1 MKQTVRLTESE
12 FRAMVQETIN
22 EALQDEGLWGGI
34 SALGSKFGNKA
45 SRVAQNT
52 GNAIGNAWD
61 KTKERVG
68 NAYNNAV
75 DNVKQG
81 YQNAKQTVGNA
92 YNKAADNVKQ
102 GYESAKKTYQ
112 AGSANQDAQK
122 AIQNAVRALND
133 LMAADQKLQQNGMNS
148 IIGNKAQKQAI
159 DACLKALQ
167 GGGATSI
174 SNRFQHNRNAY
185 TR

>member
-1 MKQTVRLTESE
+1 MYINMKQTVRLTESE
-12 FRAMVQETIN
+12 LRAMIQETIN
-22 EALQDEGLWGGI
+22 EAMEDEGLWGGI
-34 SALGSKFGNKA
+34 STLGSKFGNKA
-45 SRVAQNT
+45 SRVAQNA
-52 GNAIGNAWD
+52 GNAMGNAWN
-61 KTKERVG
+61 K
-68 NAYNNAV
+68 
-75 DNVKQG
+75 
-81 YQNAKQTVGNA
+81 AKQTVGNA
-92 YNKAADNVKQ
+92 YNKAANNVKQ

-133 LMAADQKLQQNGMNS
+133 LMAADQKLQQNGMNI

-174 SNRFQHNRNAY
+174 SNRFQYNRNAY

>member
-12 FRAMVQETIN
+12 LRAMIQETIN
-22 EALQDEGLWGGI
+22 EALQDEGAWGGI
-34 SALGSKFGNKA
+34 STLGSKVVNKA
-45 SRVAQNT
+45 SRVAHNV
-52 GNAIGNAWD
+52 GNVIGNAWD

-68 NAYNNAV
+68 NAYNNTV

-81 YQNAKQTVGNA
+81 YEN
-92 YNKAADNVKQ
+92 
-102 GYESAKKTYQ
+102 AKKTYQ
-112 AGSANQDAQK
+112 VGSANQDAQK
-122 AIQNAVRALND
+122 AIQNAVSALNN

-174 SNRFQHNRNAY
+174 SNRFQYTRNAY

>member
-12 FRAMVQETIN
+12 LRAMIQETIN
-22 EALQDEGLWGGI
+22 EAMEDEGLWGGI
-34 SALGSKFGNKA
+34 STLGSKFGNKA

-61 KTKERVG
+61 KTKQTVG

-81 YQNAKQTVGNA
+81 YQN
-92 YNKAADNVKQ
+92 
-102 GYESAKKTYQ
+102 AKKTYQ

-148 IIGNKAQKQAI
+148 IIGNKTQKQAI

-174 SNRFQHNRNAY
+174 SNRFQNNRNAY
-185 TR
+185 TH

>member
-12 FRAMVQETIN
+12 FRSMVQEVIN

-34 SALGSKFGNKA
+34 GALGSKLGNKA

-68 NAYNNAV
+68 N
-75 DNVKQG
+75 VKQG

-92 YNKAADNVKQ
+92 YNKAVDNVKQ

-133 LMAADQKLQQNGMNS
+133 LMAADQKLHQNGMNS

-174 SNRFQHNRNAY
+174 SNRFQYNRNAY

>member
-1 MKQTVRLTESE
+1 MKKTVRLTESE

-34 SALGSKFGNKA
+34 STLGSKVGNKL
-45 SRVAQNT
+45 SRATENA
-52 GNAIGNAWD
+52 GNAVGNAWN
-61 KTKERVG
+61 K
-68 NAYNNAV
+68 
-75 DNVKQG
+75 
-81 YQNAKQTVGNA
+81 AKQTVGNA
-92 YNKAADNVKQ
+92 YNQAANNVKQ
-102 GYESAKKTYQ
+102 GYENAKKTYQ

-122 AIQNAVRALND
+122 AIQNAVSALNN
-133 LMAADQKLQQNGMNS
+133 LMAADQKLQQSGMNS

-174 SNRFQHNRNAY
+174 SNRFQNNRNAY
-185 TR
+185 TH

>member
-12 FRAMVQETIN
+12 LRAMIQETIN
-22 EALQDEGLWGGI
+22 EAMEDEGLWGGI
-34 SALGSKFGNKA
+34 STLGSKFGNKA
-45 SRVAQNT
+45 SRVAQNA
-52 GNAIGNAWD
+52 GNAMGNAWN
-61 KTKERVG
+61 K
-68 NAYNNAV
+68 
-75 DNVKQG
+75 
-81 YQNAKQTVGNA
+81 AKQTVGNA
-92 YNKAADNVKQ
+92 YNKAANNVKQ

-112 AGSANQDAQK
+112 VGSANQDAQK
-122 AIQNAVRALND
+122 AIQNAVSALNN

-174 SNRFQHNRNAY
+174 SNRFQYTRNAY
-185 TR
+185 TH

>member
-1 MKQTVRLTESE
+1 MKQTVRLTEAE

-22 EALQDEGLWGGI
+22 EALQDEGFLGGI

-45 SRVAQNT
+45 SKAVHNT
-52 GNAIGNAWD
+52 GNTIGNAWD
-61 KTKERVG
+61 K
-68 NAYNNAV
+68 
-75 DNVKQG
+75 
-81 YQNAKQTVGNA
+81 AKQTVGNA

-102 GYESAKKTYQ
+102 GYQNAKKTYQ

-148 IIGNKAQKQAI
+148 IIGNKTQKQAI

-174 SNRFQHNRNAY
+174 SNRFQSNRNTY
-185 TR
+185 TH

>member
-12 FRAMVQETIN
+12 LRAMIQETIN
-22 EALQDEGLWGGI
+22 EALQDEGAWGGI
-34 SALGSKFGNKA
+34 STLGSKVVNKA
-45 SRVAQNT
+45 SRVAHNV
-52 GNAIGNAWD
+52 GNVIGNAWD

-68 NAYNNAV
+68 NAYNNTV

-81 YQNAKQTVGNA
+81 YEN
-92 YNKAADNVKQ
+92 
-102 GYESAKKTYQ
+102 AKKTYQ
-112 AGSANQDAQK
+112 VGSANQDAQK
-122 AIQNAVRALND
+122 AIQNAVSALNN

-159 DACLKALQ
+159 DDCLKALQ

-174 SNRFQHNRNAY
+174 SNRFQYTRNAY

>member
-1 MKQTVRLTESE
+1 MKQTIRLTESE
-12 FRAMVQETIN
+12 LRAMIQETIN
-22 EALQDEGLWGGI
+22 EALQDEGAWGGI
-34 SALGSKFGNKA
+34 STLGSKVVNKA
-45 SRVAQNT
+45 SRVAHNV
-52 GNAIGNAWD
+52 GNVIGNAWD

-68 NAYNNAV
+68 NAYNN
-75 DNVKQG
+75 
-81 YQNAKQTVGNA
+81 TV
-92 YNKAADNVKQ
+92 DNVKQ

-112 AGSANQDAQK
+112 VGSANQDAQK
-122 AIQNAVRALND
+122 AIQNAVSALNN

-159 DACLKALQ
+159 DDCLKALQ

-174 SNRFQHNRNAY
+174 SNRFQYTRNAY

>member
-12 FRAMVQETIN
+12 FRAMIQETIN

-34 SALGSKFGNKA
+34 STLGSKFANKA
-45 SRVAQNT
+45 SRTAQNT
-52 GNAIGNAWD
+52 GNAIGNAWN
-61 KTKERVG
+61 K
-68 NAYNNAV
+68 
-75 DNVKQG
+75 
-81 YQNAKQTVGNA
+81 AKQTVGNA

-102 GYESAKKTYQ
+102 GYQSAKKTYQ
-112 AGSANQDAQK
+112 AGSANQDAQN

-133 LMAADQKLQQNGMNS
+133 LMAADQKLQQNGMHS

-167 GGGATSI
+167 GEGATSI
-174 SNRFQHNRNAY
+174 SNRFQYHRNAY
-185 TR
+185 TH

>member
-12 FRAMVQETIN
+12 FRSMVQEVIN

-61 KTKERVG
+61 KTKQTVG

-81 YQNAKQTVGNA
+81 YQN
-92 YNKAADNVKQ
+92 
-102 GYESAKKTYQ
+102 AKKTYQ

-148 IIGNKAQKQAI
+148 IIGNKTQKQAI

-174 SNRFQHNRNAY
+174 SNRFQNNRNAY
-185 TR
+185 TH

>member
-12 FRAMVQETIN
+12 FRAMVQDVIN

-61 KTKERVG
+61 KT
-68 NAYNNAV
+68 
-75 DNVKQG
+75 
-81 YQNAKQTVGNA
+81 KQTVGNA

-122 AIQNAVRALND
+122 AIQNAVRALNN

-159 DACLKALQ
+159 DDCLKALQ

-174 SNRFQHNRNAY
+174 SNRFQYTRNAY

>member
-22 EALQDEGLWGGI
+22 EALQDEGFLGGI

-45 SRVAQNT
+45 SKAVHNT
-52 GNAIGNAWD
+52 GNTIGNAWD
-61 KTKERVG
+61 K
-68 NAYNNAV
+68 
-75 DNVKQG
+75 
-81 YQNAKQTVGNA
+81 AKQTVGNA

-102 GYESAKKTYQ
+102 GYQNAKKTYQ

-148 IIGNKAQKQAI
+148 IIGNKTQKQAI

-167 GGGATSI
+167 GGGAASI
-174 SNRFQHNRNAY
+174 SNRFQYNRNAY

>member
-12 FRAMVQETIN
+12 FRSMVQEVIN

-61 KTKERVG
+61 KTKQTVG

-81 YQNAKQTVGNA
+81 YQN
-92 YNKAADNVKQ
+92 
-102 GYESAKKTYQ
+102 AKKTYQ

-148 IIGNKAQKQAI
+148 IIGNKTQKQAI
-159 DACLKALQ
+159 DACLKDLQ

-174 SNRFQHNRNAY
+174 SNRFQNNRNAY
-185 TR
+185 TH

>member
-12 FRAMVQETIN
+12 FRAMVQDVIN

-34 SALGSKFGNKA
+34 GALGSKLGNKA

-75 DNVKQG
+75 
-81 YQNAKQTVGNA
+81 
-92 YNKAADNVKQ
+92 DNVKQ

-174 SNRFQHNRNAY
+174 SNRFQYTRNAY
-185 TR
+185 TH

>member
-12 FRAMVQETIN
+12 LRAMIQETIN
-22 EALQDEGLWGGI
+22 EALEDEGVWGGI
-34 SALGSKFGNKA
+34 GAVGSKLVNQATKTAHNVGN
-45 SRVAQNT
+45 V
-52 GNAIGNAWD
+52 IGNVWD

-68 NAYNNAV
+68 NAYNNTV

-81 YQNAKQTVGNA
+81 YEN
-92 YNKAADNVKQ
+92 
-102 GYESAKKTYQ
+102 AKKTYQ

-122 AIQNAVRALND
+122 AIQNAVRALNN

-174 SNRFQHNRNAY
+174 SNRFQYNRNAY

>member
-12 FRAMVQETIN
+12 LRAMIQETIN

-34 SALGSKFGNKA
+34 GALGSKLGNKA

-75 DNVKQG
+75 
-81 YQNAKQTVGNA
+81 
-92 YNKAADNVKQ
+92 DNVKQ

-174 SNRFQHNRNAY
+174 SNRFQYNRNAY

>member
-12 FRAMVQETIN
+12 LRAMIQETIN
-22 EALQDEGLWGGI
+22 EAMEDEGLWGGI

-61 KTKERVG
+61 KTKQTVG

-81 YQNAKQTVGNA
+81 YQN
-92 YNKAADNVKQ
+92 
-102 GYESAKKTYQ
+102 AKKTYQ

-148 IIGNKAQKQAI
+148 IIGNKTQKQAI

-174 SNRFQHNRNAY
+174 SNRFQNNRNAY
-185 TR
+185 TH